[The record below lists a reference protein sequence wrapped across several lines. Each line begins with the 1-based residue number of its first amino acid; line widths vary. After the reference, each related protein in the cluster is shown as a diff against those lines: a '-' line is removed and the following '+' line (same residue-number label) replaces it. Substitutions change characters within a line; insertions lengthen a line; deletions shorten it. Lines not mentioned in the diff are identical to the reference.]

1 MSSTRA
7 VAAAVALASVVA
19 LPTRAHATARTVTL
33 LGVSGVDGAK
43 FAKALESELG
53 ELYELVPGERY
64 KRTALKIGHPG
75 ASPEDVMAVA
85 RAIGADAI
93 IGGAVAGKGRNREL
107 LIAVREGAS
116 GRVVSRGRYG
126 LMGRTLPLVKEKVA
140 ADLVRALERVH
151 PVGEA
156 RSSQPA
162 TDEPPSV
169 TRDDAPP
176 GEVPPPLT
184 EDVSPQAAGDVS
196 LARSGPRRPI
206 AGVQAAVGP
215 SLLTR
220 SLGFD
225 VASAPRYGGGTV
237 AGIRA
242 DGAVF
247 PLALSSELA
256 AEHPVLASFGFVGS
270 YEYIITFRTAAA
282 AGSSSGHASR
292 WNVLFVGRVPL
303 GHGARGGM
311 LTLDT
316 GLQQMSWSHAAPVDV
331 GVPDVQYDLVGGGVG
346 WERALGSRWLI
357 AGLRVGVMG
366 LLSAGDIAAQTQYG
380 AVGGWGLQ
388 LAGGW
393 TARPLDWLWIRLSAS
408 WDRIALSFA
417 GAGTRFAKSA
427 VDNWVGGALEVGF
440 AL

>member
-7 VAAAVALASVVA
+7 IAALVVLAFGA
-19 LPTRAHATARTVTL
+19 RASATAKTVTL
-33 LGVSGVDGAK
+33 LGVSGVDGTR

-53 ELYELVPGERY
+53 ELYELIPGERY
-64 KRTALKIGHPG
+64 KRTAAQLGHLG

-107 LIAVREGAS
+107 LIAVREGAT
-116 GRVVSRGRYG
+116 GRVISRGRYG

-140 ADLVRALERVH
+140 SDLVRALERVH

-156 RSSQPA
+156 APSKPRA
-162 TDEPPSV
+162 DEPPSV

-176 GEVPPPLT
+176 GDVPPPLT
-184 EDVSPQAAGDVS
+184 EDVSPQAASDVS
-196 LARSGPRRPI
+196 LARSGPRRAI

-220 SLGFD
+220 SLKFD
-225 VASAPRYGGGTV
+225 VASAPGYAGGTV

-242 DGAVF
+242 DAAVF
-247 PLALSSELA
+247 PLALSRELA

-270 YEYIITFRTAAA
+270 YEYVVSFTSSNATGR
-282 AGSSSGHASR
+282 SSGRASR

-303 GHGARGGM
+303 GHHAIAGV

-331 GVPDVQYDLVGGGVG
+331 GVPNVQYDLIGGGVG
-346 WERALGSRWLI
+346 WERSLLPGGSRWIIL
-357 AGLRVGVMG
+357 GLRLGALG
-366 LLSAGDIAAQTQYG
+366 LLSAGDIAAATEYG

-388 LAGGW
+388 LSGGW
-393 TARPLDWLWIRLSAS
+393 TARPADWLWLRLSAS
-408 WDRIALSFA
+408 WDRLALSFA
-417 GAGTRFAKSA
+417 GAGTRFARSA
-427 VDNWVGGALEVGF
+427 TDNWIGGALEVGF

>member
-7 VAAAVALASVVA
+7 VAFALWVVLA
-19 LPTRAHATARTVTL
+19 LSARAGATARTVTL

-43 FAKALESELG
+43 FAKAVESELG
-53 ELYELVPGERY
+53 ELYELIPGDKY
-64 KRTALKIGHPG
+64 KRAAAELGHLG
-75 ASPEDVMAVA
+75 ATPEDVMAVA
-85 RAIGADAI
+85 RAIGADAV

-107 LIAVREGAS
+107 LIAVREGAT

-140 ADLVRALERVH
+140 ADLVRALEHVR
-151 PVGEA
+151 PVSGA
-156 RSSQPA
+156 PSPRTAPV
-162 TDEPPSV
+162 EPPSV

-176 GEVPPPLT
+176 GDVPPPLT

-196 LARSGPRRPI
+196 VARAAPRRAV

-225 VASAPRYGGGTV
+225 VASAPGYAGGTV

-270 YEYIITFRTAAA
+270 YEYVFSFRSSTTT
-282 AGSSSGHASR
+282 GSSAGRASR

-303 GHGARGGM
+303 GHHAVAGV

-316 GLQQMSWSHAAPVDV
+316 GLSQMSWSHAAPVDV

-346 WERALGSRWLI
+346 WERALGTRWIVL
-357 AGLRVGVMG
+357 GLRLGFMG
-366 LLSAGDIAAQTQYG
+366 LLSAGDIAAPTQYG
-380 AVGGWGLQ
+380 AAGGWAVQ
-388 LAGGW
+388 LGGGW
-393 TARPLDWLWIRLSAS
+393 TARPTDWLWLRLSAS

-417 GAGTRFAKSA
+417 GAGTRFARA
-427 VDNWVGGALEVGF
+427 AADNWVGGALEVGF